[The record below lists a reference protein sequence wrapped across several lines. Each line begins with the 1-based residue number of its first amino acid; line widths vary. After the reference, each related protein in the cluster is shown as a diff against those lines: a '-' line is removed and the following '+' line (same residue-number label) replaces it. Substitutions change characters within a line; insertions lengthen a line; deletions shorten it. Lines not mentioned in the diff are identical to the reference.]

1 MMPVGTIY
9 GFEVVVKTDKCMK
22 DGFEQADNRFYV
34 RMAGGDEDS
43 YLYHYN
49 YGRLAGDPRTA
60 ALNPIN
66 ALGSIEPTLEKLRKK
81 RAELEKDIPQLR
93 QVIDSVWRKEAELA
107 ELKIEIARI
116 DRQIQLTLNPV
127 SAEQGQREENA
138 ESEQRQMPAAA
149 QNGSPAT
156 YIPARLRQIADATAG
171 CIIIGSVPSAGHNAD
186 SGKKQK
192 L

>member
-1 MMPVGTIY
+1 
-9 GFEVVVKTDKCMK
+9 MK
-22 DGFEQADNRFYV
+22 DGFEQVDNRFYV
-34 RMAGGDEDS
+34 RGTGDDGDS

-66 ALGSIEPTLEKLRKK
+66 ALGSIEPTLEKFRKK

-107 ELKIEIARI
+107 ELKTQMARI

-127 SAEQGQREENA
+127 CAEQEQREENNG
-138 ESEQRQMPAAA
+138 SEQRQMPAAA
-149 QNGSPAT
+149 QKESPAI

-171 CIIIGSVPSAGHNAD
+171 RIIIGSVPPVGHND
-186 SGKKQK
+186 DKEKKQK